1 MSRRER
7 NGAGG
12 GTERQLE
19 PEASGAGR
27 VRWPPRADVAVVLAI
42 FVPGFGHLYS
52 RRPRA
57 AAIWLLAVLGGYW
70 AVYWL
75 GLPLHLLS
83 IVSAGRSPA
92 PPPGSR
98 EARGRPA
105 NP

>member
-7 NGAGG
+7 IGAGG
-12 GTERQLE
+12 GTARRLA

-27 VRWPPRADVAVVLAI
+27 ARWPPRADVAVVLAI

-57 AAIWLLAVLGGYW
+57 AAIWLLAVLGAYW

-83 IVSAGRSPA
+83 IISAGQAPAA
-92 PPPGSR
+92 PPGARGS
-98 EARGRPA
+98 RGRPA